1 MLEVSLAAIGLL
13 ALVMSA
19 FSRWFAV
26 LPLSPPLLALCL
38 GVALGPVGLDVL
50 ALPPGEQQAILGIAA
65 ELLLAVGLMAVA
77 LRYPVGRLDRHR
89 RELTWLLL
97 FVLPVMA
104 ALVTAAST
112 VVLGLTLGA
121 AAALGAALAP
131 TDPVLAAGVVSG
143 DAAEREVPARL
154 RELLSLESGANDG
167 LALPFVMVG
176 LALAAGGTGPAEA
189 FLEGLLQVG
198 LGGAVGA
205 AMGAGAGALLRFSER
220 HHDIESAARLLY
232 TLVLAFAV
240 LGVVELLGG
249 NGVFAVFLAGLLHN
263 HVVSGS
269 DRASEAD
276 IDEGMNKVLV
286 LPAFTLLGVAL
297 PWAGWGRLGWTGPA
311 FAALVLLGR
320 RLPVVLLLSRVLHLR
335 WREAVWLGWFGPI
348 GIAAVFYLTFLH
360 ERGLVDAAVWDAGTL
375 VIAISTVLHGVS
387 APAGRWLL
395 RSESELGAGV
405 DGDEDVPAQGHE
417 HG

>member
-19 FSRWFAV
+19 FSRWLGV
-26 LPLSPPLLALCL
+26 LPVSPPLLALSL
-38 GVALGPVGLDVL
+38 GIALGPVGLEVL
-50 ALPPGEQQAILGIAA
+50 ALPTGEQQAILGIAA

-77 LRYPVGRLDRHR
+77 LRYPAGRLRRHR
-89 RELTWLLL
+89 RELAWLLL
-97 FVLPVMA
+97 LLLPLMA
-104 ALVTAAST
+104 VLVTAASSAL
-112 VVLGLTLGA
+112 LGLTLGV

-143 DAAEREVPARL
+143 EAAERQVPVRL

-167 LALPFVMVG
+167 LALPLVMVG
-176 LALAAGGTGPAEA
+176 LALVVGGGPSGA
-189 FLEGLLQVG
+189 FLSGLLEVG
-198 LGGAVGA
+198 LGGVVGA

-249 NGVFAVFLAGLLHN
+249 NGVFAVFVAGLLHN

-269 DRASEAD
+269 DRSSEAD
-276 IDEGMNKVLV
+276 IDEGMNKVLA
-286 LPAFTLLGVAL
+286 LPTFTLLGVAL
-297 PWAGWGRLGWTGPA
+297 PWAGWGELGWGGVG
-311 FAALVLLGR
+311 FVVLVLLGR
-320 RLPVVLLLSRVLHLR
+320 RLPAVLLLSRVLHLR

-348 GIAAVFYLTFLH
+348 GIAAVFYLTYLH
-360 ERGLVDAAVWDAGTL
+360 EHGLVAATVWEAGTL
-375 VIAISTVLHGVS
+375 VVAVSTVLHGLS
-387 APAGRWLL
+387 APAGRRLL
-395 RSESELGAGV
+395 RTQAPVASEAAHTDDTAV
-405 DGDEDVPAQGHE
+405 R
-417 HG
+417 